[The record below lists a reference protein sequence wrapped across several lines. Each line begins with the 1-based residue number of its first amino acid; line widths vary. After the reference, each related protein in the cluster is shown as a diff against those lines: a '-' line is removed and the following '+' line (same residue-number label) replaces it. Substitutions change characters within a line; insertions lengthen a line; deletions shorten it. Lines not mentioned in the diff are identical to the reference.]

1 MAKRHDW
8 IGVACK
14 DQVFVGVKGDFAQL
28 SHGKKIPRQRMSEG
42 DGLIDSS
49 PRVSFNRDPGC
60 QSFTS
65 VGSVASDE
73 VYQSDLD
80 EGFLPYRLEV
90 DFELCEEGSI
100 LPLLDRLSFIEKMK
114 NRRYPFRLRHLEINE
129 EDLAWLAEEMGL
141 DVDAIK
147 H

>member
-8 IGVACK
+8 IGVVCK
-14 DQVFVGVKGDFAQL
+14 DQVFVGVKGGFSQL
-28 SHGKKIPRQRMSEG
+28 GQGKKIPRQRMSQG
-42 DGLIDSS
+42 DGLIDYS
-49 PRVSFNRDPGC
+49 PRVSFNSDAGC

-65 VGSVASDE
+65 LGSVASDE
-73 VYQSDLD
+73 VYQADLD

-90 DFELCEEGSI
+90 DFALCEEASI
-100 LPLLDRLSFIEKMK
+100 LPLLDRPSFIENMK
-114 NRRYPFRLRHLEINE
+114 NRGYPFRLEHLEITE
-129 EDLAWLAEEMGL
+129 EDFELLAEEMGL

>member
-28 SHGKKIPRQRMSEG
+28 SQGKKIPLQRMSEG
-42 DGLIDSS
+42 DGLIYYS
-49 PRVSFNRDPGC
+49 PRVGFNSDPGC

-65 VGSVASDE
+65 LGSVASDE

-80 EGFLPYRLEV
+80 EGFLPYRLEL
-90 DFELCEEGSI
+90 DFELCEEASI
-100 LPLLDRLSFIEKMK
+100 LPLLDRLSFIENLK
-114 NRRYPFRLRHLEINE
+114 NRGYPFRPGHLEINE
-129 EDLAWLAEEMGL
+129 EEFELLAEEMGL
-141 DVDAIK
+141 NVDAIK